1 MMRDKRISVIMDAR
15 ISKIEGVN
23 KIESVIFTKNE
34 KNESERNVEFY
45 IRLSLYQV
53 RILKAVSRL

>member
-23 KIESVIFTKNE
+23 KIESVIFTKSE

-45 IRLSLYQV
+45 IRPDIVIAENGVGSP
-53 RILKAVSRL
+53 K

>member
-45 IRLSLYQV
+45 IRPDIVIAENGVGSP
-53 RILKAVSRL
+53 K